1 MSAAKRILAEIQFG
15 EGVEFATHNHYFRPK
30 GGKQGAM
37 FDPTKPLKL
46 KQVLMADLSA
56 MGASC
61 KDLHQMFGKPSFSK
75 TALAQGNKS
84 TGNGYALKV
93 LRDPRVKG
101 REIET
106 KIDILAQAKEL
117 MKSASLKAAENIVE
131 KVAAGDY
138 RASCYLLESVMP
150 KAPTVGTINNI
161 GPVDFGAFLAAA
173 AQSKT
178 SMHEITNVPIDVTP
192 IEGERIG

>member
-15 EGVEFATHNHYFRPK
+15 EGVDFATSNHYFRPK

-46 KQVLMADLSA
+46 KQILMADLHA
-56 MGASC
+56 MGANGTE
-61 KDLHQMFGKPSFSK
+61 LHKMFGKPSFSK
-75 TALAQGNKS
+75 AALQAGKHYN
-84 TGNGYALKV
+84 GGGYALKV
-93 LRDPRVKG
+93 LRDPRMKG
-101 REIET
+101 RELET

-131 KVAAGDY
+131 KVAEGDY

-161 GPVDFGAFLAAA
+161 GPVDFGSFLAMA

-178 SMHEITNVPIDVTP
+178 SMHEISNQPIDVTP

>member
-15 EGVEFATHNHYFRPK
+15 EGVEFATSNHYFRPK
-30 GGKQGAM
+30 GGSQGAM

-46 KQVLMADLSA
+46 KQILMADLAA
-56 MGASC
+56 MGANGTE
-61 KDLHQMFGKPSFSK
+61 LHRMFGKPSFSK
-75 TALAQGNKS
+75 AALSAGKYYN
-84 TGNGYALKV
+84 GGGYALKV

-101 REIET
+101 RVEET

-117 MKSASLKAAENIVE
+117 MKEASLTAAANVVA
-131 KVAAGDY
+131 KVNAGDY

-150 KAPTVGTINNI
+150 KAPQQGIINNI
-161 GPVDFGAFLAAA
+161 NAVDFGSFLQAA

-178 SMHEITNVPIDVTP
+178 SMHEISNTPIDVTP